1 MLYCKLVYGD
11 GPNPICQQ
19 VGLPAG
25 QIKYAFFR
33 IKYLFVSINKKKQIK
48 IKYVVISIYS
58 PVIRVSIGLG
68 VHPKIPL
75 QLC

>member
-19 VGLPAG
+19 VGLPVG

-33 IKYLFVSINKKKQIK
+33 IKYLFVSF
-48 IKYVVISIYS
+48 Y
-58 PVIRVSIGLG
+58 
-68 VHPKIPL
+68 
-75 QLC
+75 